1 MVYFESTMT
10 LFSFIFFVVWRW
22 LGWLFR
28 LGRLPRKFLHVHSSC
43 PGRGSRWVYQWVP
56 RTVQEPAVHGTAHT
70 MKTRSRDGSSV
81 NLPAAQCPHSHP
93 RGREHTP
100 LTMVKRPTTDLEFV
114 EGREQRR
121 GGPGVAGRPAVG
133 EQALP
138 HAGEPRVP
146 AAEEGPE
153 VRGQVLRHLGRGGAC
168 ADSARGYLKRGTPGI
183 SSRTQGSHS

>member
-1 MVYFESTMT
+1 MVHLVSAMT

-56 RTVQEPAVHGTAHT
+56 RAVQEPAVHGTAHT
-70 MKTRSRDGSSV
+70 MNTRSRDGSSV

-100 LTMVKRPTTDLEFV
+100 LTTPKPPPPRTSRSSRAASSGEAAPASPGAPRWASRRCRTPASRGSLP
-114 EGREQRR
+114 RRR
-121 GGPGVAGRPAVG
+121 GPRYVARCFVTLGGGGRAQTVPG
-133 EQALP
+133 
-138 HAGEPRVP
+138 
-146 AAEEGPE
+146 
-153 VRGQVLRHLGRGGAC
+153 
-168 ADSARGYLKRGTPGI
+168 TF
-183 SSRTQGSHS
+183 